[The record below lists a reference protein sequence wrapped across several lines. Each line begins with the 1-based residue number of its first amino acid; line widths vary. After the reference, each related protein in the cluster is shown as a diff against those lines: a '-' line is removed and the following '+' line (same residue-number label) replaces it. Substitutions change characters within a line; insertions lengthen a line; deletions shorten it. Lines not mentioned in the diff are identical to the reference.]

1 MWAPLILAYQ
11 TNKANHTAF
20 YSKDPA
26 MPRPVE
32 LRSIAH
38 DGQKRTW

>member
-1 MWAPLILAYQ
+1 MLAPLILAYQ
-11 TNKANHTAF
+11 TNKANPTGF

-32 LRSIAH
+32 PPFIAH
-38 DGQKRTW
+38 DGQKRNW